1 MKSRSKL
8 KSLVQ
13 VFTYSPMILS
23 SSILLNTEMKHFL
36 HAIKTGLGITPF
48 VTEIKDK
55 KQTVNFKGSVQ
66 LGKCLCMIVN
76 TSSQDEDY

>member
-1 MKSRSKL
+1 
-8 KSLVQ
+8 
-13 VFTYSPMILS
+13 
-23 SSILLNTEMKHFL
+23 MKHFL

-55 KQTVNFKGSVQ
+55 KETVNFKGSVQ

-76 TSSQDEDY
+76 TSSQDEDYRLYFMCDMINITSTYVSNTSTKC